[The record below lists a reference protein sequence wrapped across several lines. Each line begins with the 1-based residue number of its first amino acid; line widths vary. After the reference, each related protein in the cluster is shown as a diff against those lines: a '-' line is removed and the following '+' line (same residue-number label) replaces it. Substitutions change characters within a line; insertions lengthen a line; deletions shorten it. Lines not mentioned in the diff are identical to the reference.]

1 MSTDADLSL
10 RIRHKDRYIIPTFAV
25 RSSSTFRLKS
35 WHIVLMIAISSSST
49 SVIILFQCKKKEAL
63 RYRSASLLNQ
73 RLPILPGGL
82 PPSTFGVC
90 GLNCCVRHGNRWIPA
105 AIATEFVSG
114 FVSWQLHKNVCL
126 TCLSFTSFWVLRL
139 VAFRLPVWD
148 YLFPDSLTHSEVSLR
163 SKRFSQFYAS
173 LSLL

>member
-1 MSTDADLSL
+1 
-10 RIRHKDRYIIPTFAV
+10 
-25 RSSSTFRLKS
+25 
-35 WHIVLMIAISSSST
+35 MIAISSSST
-49 SVIILFQCKKKEAL
+49 SVIMLFQRKKKEAL

-105 AIATEFVSG
+105 AIATEFMFQDSYPDNCIKL
-114 FVSWQLHKNVCL
+114 FVL
-126 TCLSFTSFWVLRL
+126 TPFILNTFLKCCHTLLNAAVWSSSTSVFKTSVTRFPHPLR
-139 VAFRLPVWD
+139 
-148 YLFPDSLTHSEVSLR
+148 SSLR